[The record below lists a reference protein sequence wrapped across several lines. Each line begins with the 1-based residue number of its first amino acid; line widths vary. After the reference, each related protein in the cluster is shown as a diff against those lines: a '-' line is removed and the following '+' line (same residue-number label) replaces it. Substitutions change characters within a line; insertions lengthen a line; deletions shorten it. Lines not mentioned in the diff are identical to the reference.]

1 MRRFTI
7 PVVLGVLV
15 TFFVTA
21 LAFAAPRFGGRG
33 PENVWCPQEGR
44 GMRWGLGSITLS
56 DEQKAKILD
65 IEKNFLTK
73 AADLKAQIQAKVL
86 ELREL
91 QLKEATQ
98 EVAESIRA
106 KITEIL
112 DLQGELSSL
121 RKDMYQQI
129 LNVLTPEQLK
139 NLPPFGWGMGKR
151 GPAGFCPRFF

>member
-1 MRRFTI
+1 MKRFTV

-15 TFFVTA
+15 TLFVTT
-21 LAFAAPRFGGRG
+21 LASAAPRFGGRG
-33 PENVWCPQEGR
+33 PENAWGLQEGR

-91 QLKEATQ
+91 KLKEATQ

-106 KITEIL
+106 KIKEIL
-112 DLQGELSSL
+112 DLQGELSAL

-139 NLPPFGWGMGKR
+139 NLPPFGWGMGER
-151 GPAGFCPRFF
+151 GPEGFCPRFF